1 MLGHMRSLVIE
12 LKLLAEFSDEGMP
25 YVVKVVDDGTPG
37 TPTELDEG
45 DIAQVRARDASAVQL
60 ESPHGEMTLFAKEND
75 PIDGDVLLCLPKRGV
90 VQRLFRRA
98 SKHNTILFTERCD
111 QLCVMCSQPPK
122 NKEYSW
128 LFPHY
133 EKAMSLLDDGAMIGI
148 SGGEPTLYK
157 DELLGIIERVSK
169 RRRDLSFH
177 ILTNGQHFAVED
189 RERLVALHEQAHLVW
204 GIPLYS
210 HVKETH
216 DEIVGKDGAF
226 NKVLENLFL
235 LASTDA
241 QIELR
246 TVITAVN
253 FLDIPHIAAFVGKN
267 LPFIIDWAVMGLEPI
282 GYAKANK
289 DRLFIDHTAHPVPL
303 VSAIEISDAMG
314 IPCHLYNI
322 PLCTMPEAYRDHCVD
337 SIADWKKKFLPACQP
352 CKLKTSCS
360 GFFEWYSGGWEWSG
374 VQPVL

>member
-1 MLGHMRSLVIE
+1 MIE
-12 LKLLAEFSDEGMP
+12 LKLLAEFSDEDMP
-25 YVVKVVDDGTPG
+25 YVVKVADDWAPG
-37 TPTELDEG
+37 TLMEFDKE
-45 DIAQVRARDASAVQL
+45 DVAQVRAREASAVKL
-60 ESPHGEMTLFAKEND
+60 DSAHGKITLFVKEGD

-90 VQRLFRRA
+90 VQRLFRRD

-133 EKAMSLLDDGAMIGI
+133 EKAMGLFDHGAMIGI

-157 DELLGIIERVSK
+157 DELLGTMERVSE
-169 RRRDLSFH
+169 RRPDLSFH

-189 RERLVALHEQAHLVW
+189 RERLVALHGRAHLVW
-204 GIPLYS
+204 GVPLYS
-210 HVKETH
+210 HVEETH
-216 DEIVGKDGAF
+216 DEIVGKKGAF
-226 NKVLENLFL
+226 NRVLENLFL
-235 LASTDA
+235 LASTNA

-253 FLDIPHIAAFVGKN
+253 FLDIPHLAVFIGKN
-267 LPFIIDWAVMGLEPI
+267 IPFIMDWAVMGLEPI

-303 VSAIEISDAMG
+303 VSAIDISDALG

-337 SIADWKKKFLPACQP
+337 SISDWKKKFLPACRP
-352 CKLKTSCS
+352 CRLKDSCS
-360 GFFEWYSGGWEWSG
+360 GFFEWYNSAWEWSG
-374 VQPVL
+374 IQPEL